1 MWAERFL
8 GIMRTLTM
16 GNETKSDGS
25 KAGAGGGWIKGWLLK
40 FDGNSG
46 GKWNHDGRPLMAI
59 GTAECVQR
67 WKDGKPIETITD
79 QPLPDVAQLNDSVP
93 KAEWESG
100 RDGNLRPPWQRQYIG
115 YLIEPET
122 GAMFT
127 FASGT
132 VGGKIAVQS
141 LATCVS
147 NTRKLRG
154 ENAAPVYP
162 LVTVG
167 SKEMKTKF
175 GVRVRPEFVIQGW
188 RQLGEPSTPVKVIED
203 KTPTP
208 TQFLNDELPW

>member
-1 MWAERFL
+1 WR
-8 GIMRTLTM
+8 
-16 GNETKSDGS
+16 SDEN
-25 KAGAGGGWIKGWLLK
+25 GGGRRTTAG
-40 FDGNSG
+40 S
-46 GKWNHDGRPLMAI
+46 PLRAC
-59 GTAECVQR
+59 GPANCVQR
-67 WKDGKPIETITD
+67 GKEGKPIETIPD

-93 KAEWESG
+93 KGEWESG

-175 GVRVRPEFVIQGW
+175 G
-188 RQLGEPSTPVKVIED
+188 
-203 KTPTP
+203 
-208 TQFLNDELPW
+208 